1 MIGSEK
7 IISNELV
14 DLNKEKIDLQNKLNE
29 IETMKKTGI
38 D

>member
-1 MIGSEK
+1 MVGSEK